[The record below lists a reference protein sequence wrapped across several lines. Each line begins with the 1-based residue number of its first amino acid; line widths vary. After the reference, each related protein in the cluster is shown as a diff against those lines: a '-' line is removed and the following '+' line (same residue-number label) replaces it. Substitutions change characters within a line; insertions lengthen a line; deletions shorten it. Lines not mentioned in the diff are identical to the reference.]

1 MLFLYAVLVRDRWP
15 TPFLFVPP
23 KSSVQINCLADST
36 SLFFWAIDLASHS
49 SHVQFQFATQGAIL
63 NTHGVYELP
72 PIHTSE
78 NSTILR
84 LLVNDTVKN
93 NETIIHCTPAALTS
107 DSIDTTLF
115 VLGKSTIIL

>member
-1 MLFLYAVLVRDRWP
+1 MLFLYAVLVRDPWP

-36 SLFFWAIDLASHS
+36 SLSGFWAIDLASDS
-49 SHVQFQFATQGAIL
+49 SRVPFQFATQGAIL

-72 PIHTSE
+72 PIHASE

-93 NETIIHCTPAALTS
+93 NGTIIHCTPAVLTS
-107 DSIDTTLF
+107 DTTLF